1 MLMQFNDAL
10 GQEVNCP
17 ERLFKLS
24 EESVITLAPLPWLLA
39 LCALSAYMIQQ
50 PMVYSFGDIHQ
61 ATMYINATS
70 SEDEPLPHG
79 RYPGFVIQGAKP
91 RNMHS

>member
-1 MLMQFNDAL
+1 
-10 GQEVNCP
+10 
-17 ERLFKLS
+17 
-24 EESVITLAPLPWLLA
+24 
-39 LCALSAYMIQQ
+39 MIQQ

-61 ATMYINATS
+61 ATMYINAIS
-70 SEDEPLPHG
+70 SEDEPLPNG